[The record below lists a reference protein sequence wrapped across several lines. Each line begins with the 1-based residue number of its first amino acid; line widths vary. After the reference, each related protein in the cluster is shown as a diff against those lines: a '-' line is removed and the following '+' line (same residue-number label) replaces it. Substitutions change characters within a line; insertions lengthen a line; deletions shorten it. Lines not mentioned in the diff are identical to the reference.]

1 MYKRVINIIGK
12 LQFIIG
18 GSMMLPLFVAV
29 IYKEYSSVVAFTIA
43 CAICFGL
50 GIITTSILGNLCR

>member
-18 GSMMLPLFVAV
+18 GSMMLPLFVA
-29 IYKEYSSVVAFTIA
+29 IIFKEYDSVVAFTINFR
-43 CAICFGL
+43 IRYF
-50 GIITTSILGNLCR
+50 ND

>member
-29 IYKEYSSVVAFTIA
+29 IYKEYNSVVAYPVVD
-43 CAICFGL
+43 
-50 GIITTSILGNLCR
+50 IIVAT